1 MAMKFNREPR
11 VIDGQESPPNFDVH
25 HFGSLLKIH
34 SQILGLPLVWHA
46 ASADFLHL
54 GRQLL
59 GPAPADAGDRGA
71 GGTCRLRAEN
81 ESNSRWVLHL
91 DLPRTLEKQGPG
103 PWGRISIRSQ
113 DGKKKRFWGVLG
125 RPRFRKKN
133 ISAAVRWSFDR
144 FFSSG
149 SFFVL

>member
-1 MAMKFNREPR
+1 MALKFNREPR
-11 VIDGQESPPNFDVH
+11 LIGGQESPPNLDVH

-103 PWGRISIRSQ
+103 AEFPFGAKMKI
-113 DGKKKRFWGVLG
+113 KKRRFWGVLG
-125 RPRFRKKN
+125 RPRFRKKT
-133 ISAAVRWSFDR
+133 SQP
-144 FFSSG
+144 
-149 SFFVL
+149 L